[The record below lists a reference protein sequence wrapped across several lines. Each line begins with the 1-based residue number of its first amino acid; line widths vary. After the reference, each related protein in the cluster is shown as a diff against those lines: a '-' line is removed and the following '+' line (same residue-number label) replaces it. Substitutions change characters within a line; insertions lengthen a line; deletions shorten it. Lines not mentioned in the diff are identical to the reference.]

1 MNTCIACTSTNGDN
15 PDCEENPDKFP
26 GTACDEQY
34 GNDYCFTLVTHNK
47 KPTESWVWNS
57 TKTFFYKLYNLICLN
72 LQEAA
77 ADLLRAFP
85 LVQSINQTM
94 RIMSILSFGEWNVNQ
109 IIVTLKIQGIQD
121 FVNSNVILMMKGK
134 HWRRRKQWWRC
145 GGSWKIW
152 SNWSL

>member
-57 TKTFFYKLYNLICLN
+57 KKIFFKNYLTYLFKPAGGCCRPAEGISTC
-72 LQEAA
+72 
-77 ADLLRAFP
+77 P
-85 LVQSINQTM
+85 INKPNHENNEYFEFW
-94 RIMSILSFGEWNVNQ
+94 R
-109 IIVTLKIQGIQD
+109 
-121 FVNSNVILMMKGK
+121 MKCESDNCNIEDP
-134 HWRRRKQWWRC
+134 RYSRFC
-145 GGSWKIW
+145 
-152 SNWSL
+152 